1 MLGRPRIVSPALY
14 RRQSS
19 WRNGLFRTLSTE
31 GNWGAL
37 DAPGFWWSKKAK
49 SQLIKL
55 TSEIFSL
62 TALMPTSWPVNTLL
76 QLILRRPMQIPA
88 LRDVMVRSAKG
99 FGHIAQ
105 AGIWPGGNTVE
116 LASRKVGDGQL
127 Y

>member
-1 MLGRPRIVSPALY
+1 LLGRPRIVSPALY

-31 GNWGAL
+31 GIWGAL

-88 LRDVMVRSAKG
+88 LRD
-99 FGHIAQ
+99 
-105 AGIWPGGNTVE
+105 
-116 LASRKVGDGQL
+116 GDGAISEGVWTCRSSRYRAGGKHCRASESQSR
-127 Y
+127 